1 MASALVV
8 YAKQASTGGP
18 VRIGDVIDYT
28 LSATVTRAR
37 TTGMVTLTDILGSG
51 LDFSGVSSAGIFTC
65 NGTQPLVCTL
75 PAGTVPGTYSLTYRA
90 TVNAQASASVRNAVL
105 GSGTDNP
112 SCSANCDTTTPVAA
126 PGVSYAKSVSGT
138 GPVSVGDRLTYTL
151 TTVVTNSR
159 TTDVVTLTDTL
170 GTGLD
175 FGAVTSAGAYSCN
188 AANPLVCTLP
198 AGTVPGSYSLTY
210 TAVVN
215 AQASGQVTNAV
226 LGSGGDNPSCTANC
240 DTTTPVTGSQ
250 IDYRKTSAAA
260 GPVKVGDSIAYTLT
274 AVVSHSRTTAVF
286 TLTDTM
292 GPGLDFGA
300 VAGSQGFSCN
310 AANPLVCT
318 LPAGTAPGT
327 YTVDYTAKVNAQAKG
342 SVSNAVLGGG
352 PGTTTCTSNCSTTTP
367 VLAAVR

>member
-1 MASALVV
+1 M
-8 YAKQASTGGP
+8 
-18 VRIGDVIDYT
+18 
-28 LSATVTRAR
+28 
-37 TTGMVTLTDILGSG
+37 
-51 LDFSGVSSAGIFTC
+51 C
-65 NGTQPLVCTL
+65 
-75 PAGTVPGTYSLTYRA
+75 
-90 TVNAQASASVRNAVL
+90 
-105 GSGTDNP
+105 
-112 SCSANCDTTTPVAA
+112 
-126 PGVSYAKSVSGT
+126 
-138 GPVSVGDRLTYTL
+138 
-151 TTVVTNSR
+151 
-159 TTDVVTLTDTL
+159 
-170 GTGLD
+170 
-175 FGAVTSAGAYSCN
+175 AGAYSCN

-226 LGSGGDNPSCTANC
+226 LGSGGDNSSCTANC

-300 VAGSQGFSCN
+300 VAGRQGFSCN

-342 SVSNAVLGGG
+342 SHHHTGAGSGGDLPQAVLHCRTGWRRRCGG
-352 PGTTTCTSNCSTTTP
+352 
-367 VLAAVR
+367 LQR